1 MRGSG
6 RQGAGFGLRSGEVR
20 RVAGE
25 VVKHTVCHDDD
36 VFGEVQRGGDD
47 EEGEE
52 EEEYGVYS
60 TTSLSTVP
68 V

>member
-1 MRGSG
+1 
-6 RQGAGFGLRSGEVR
+6 VR